1 MPSFQSS
8 VKGLAIAERYRTL
21 LEINNAIITNLTQ
34 QALLHA
40 ISEALHRV
48 ISFDRCAITLYQPG
62 KDTFRF
68 LAVEGDRL
76 SDYFATGLEVERSET
91 CISWVFDHQ
100 QPLLRRNL
108 EEERQYANEHRL
120 ASEGMQS
127 LCVLPLVFQGKC
139 VGTLSF
145 VSQERDRY
153 SNEDAA
159 FLQEVANQVA
169 LAVSNMTSYEEI
181 AALNTRVELTA
192 ARYRTL
198 LEVNNAIVSHL
209 TQEDLLH
216 SISAILRR
224 FLPLDGASI
233 TLYNQKNDT
242 FHYFSMENTNLSNDL
257 RHGAQFSRE
266 NSVSAWVFDHQ
277 RPVVRRDLAKEQ
289 HYSNDRRLV
298 EIGIAS
304 DCIVPMIVAGKSIGT
319 LNVGSKKKDQYSEA
333 ETALLQEVANQV
345 ALAVTNMISYE
356 EIAALS
362 ARVEHTAERYRKVL
376 EVNNAIVTHLNRGDL
391 MHSIAEI
398 LHRFL
403 PFDGAVITFYVPE
416 SDVFRSFALETMIS
430 TDYLRAGMEIP
441 RKESMVTEVFENQ
454 RGRIRRDLEKEQRF
468 TNDHRLLEL
477 GIVSDC
483 IVPLIVGGK
492 SIGTIGIGSRQK
504 SQYSEDD
511 MELLQEVA
519 NQVALAVANMVS
531 YEEIERLKARLE
543 KENVYLQEEIRTD
556 HNFEEITGNS
566 PALLAV
572 LRKVEQVAPTDS
584 TVLIHGETG
593 TGKELIARAIHDRSD
608 RKSRPLVKVNCSAIS
623 AGLVESELFGH
634 VKGAFTGALER
645 HIGRFE
651 LADGGTIFLDE
662 IGELPLA
669 TQVKLLRVLQE
680 REFEPVGSNK
690 PVLVDV
696 RVIAATNRNLQ
707 ESIQT
712 GTFRSDLFY
721 RLNVF
726 PIEVPPLSERRSD
739 IPQLAMFFLARF
751 AKKFGKN
758 IRSIPRETI
767 DRLSSY
773 SWPGNI
779 RELQNV
785 IERAAILSHSSVL
798 ELEPDLIPEL
808 APSEPSSVTE
818 KSAEALQ
825 DENLDPA
832 TPATLEEMERAHIV
846 AILNQTGGV
855 VEGPRGAARIL
866 GLHPNTLRHRIQK
879 LGLKRASYHPS

>member
-1 MPSFQSS
+1 MPSSQSS
-8 VKGLAIAERYRTL
+8 VKVLAIAERYRTL

-34 QALLHA
+34 QTLLHA

-48 ISFDRCAITLYQPG
+48 ISFDRCAITLYQPTN
-62 KDTFRF
+62 DTFRF
-68 LAVEGDRL
+68 LAVEGDRP
-76 SDYFATGLEVERSET
+76 SDYFATGLEVQRSET

-108 EEERQYANEHRL
+108 EEEREYANEHRL
-120 ASEGMQS
+120 AAEGMHS
-127 LCVLPLVFQGKC
+127 LCVLPLVFQREC
-139 VGTLSF
+139 IGTLSF
-145 VSQERDRY
+145 VSQEKDRY
-153 SNEDAA
+153 SDEDAA

-169 LAVSNMTSYEEI
+169 LAVI
-181 AALNTRVELTA
+181 
-192 ARYRTL
+192 
-198 LEVNNAIVSHL
+198 
-209 TQEDLLH
+209 
-216 SISAILRR
+216 
-224 FLPLDGASI
+224 
-233 TLYNQKNDT
+233 
-242 FHYFSMENTNLSNDL
+242 
-257 RHGAQFSRE
+257 
-266 NSVSAWVFDHQ
+266 
-277 RPVVRRDLAKEQ
+277 
-289 HYSNDRRLV
+289 
-298 EIGIAS
+298 
-304 DCIVPMIVAGKSIGT
+304 
-319 LNVGSKKKDQYSEA
+319 
-333 ETALLQEVANQV
+333 
-345 ALAVTNMISYE
+345 NMISYE

-362 ARVEHTAERYRKVL
+362 ARVEHTAEHYRKVL

-441 RKESMVTEVFENQ
+441 RKESMVTEIFENQ

-468 TNDHRLLEL
+468 ANDGRLLEI
-477 GIVSDC
+477 GIFSDC

-504 SQYSEDD
+504 GQYSEGD

-519 NQVALAVANMVS
+519 NQVALAVANMVT

-566 PALLAV
+566 AALLAV
-572 LRKVEQVAPTDS
+572 LHKVEQVAPTDS
-584 TVLIHGETG
+584 TVLIQGETG

-645 HIGRFE
+645 HVGRFE

-680 REFEPVGSNK
+680 REFEPVGSNR
-690 PVLVDV
+690 PVRVDV

-707 ESIQT
+707 ESIQA

-726 PIEVPPLSERRSD
+726 PIEVPPLRERRTD

-758 IRSIPRETI
+758 IRSIPLATL
-767 DRLSSY
+767 DRLTNY
-773 SWPGNI
+773 SWPGNV

-808 APSEPSSVTE
+808 LPGDSSSTRDNPSE
-818 KSAEALQ
+818 AGEAPIAVA
-825 DENLDPA
+825 PA
-832 TPATLEEMERAHIV
+832 PPTLEDMERAHIIAV
-846 AILNQTGGV
+846 LNQTSGV
-855 VEGPRGAARIL
+855 VEGPRGAAKIL
-866 GLHPNTLRHRIQK
+866 GLHPNTLRHRIRK
-879 LGLKRASYHPS
+879 LGLKRSAYHGS

>member
-1 MPSFQSS
+1 MPSSQSS
-8 VKGLAIAERYRTL
+8 VKVLAIAERYRTL

-34 QALLHA
+34 QTLLHA

-48 ISFDRCAITLYQPG
+48 ISFDRCAITLYQPTN
-62 KDTFRF
+62 DTFRF
-68 LAVEGDRL
+68 LAVEGDRP
-76 SDYFATGLEVERSET
+76 SDYFATGLEVQRSET

-108 EEERQYANEHRL
+108 EEEREYANEHRL
-120 ASEGMQS
+120 AAEGMHS
-127 LCVLPLVFQGKC
+127 LCVLPLVFQREC
-139 VGTLSF
+139 IGTLSF
-145 VSQERDRY
+145 VSQEKDRY
-153 SNEDAA
+153 SDEDAA

-169 LAVSNMTSYEEI
+169 LAVI
-181 AALNTRVELTA
+181 
-192 ARYRTL
+192 
-198 LEVNNAIVSHL
+198 
-209 TQEDLLH
+209 
-216 SISAILRR
+216 
-224 FLPLDGASI
+224 
-233 TLYNQKNDT
+233 
-242 FHYFSMENTNLSNDL
+242 
-257 RHGAQFSRE
+257 
-266 NSVSAWVFDHQ
+266 
-277 RPVVRRDLAKEQ
+277 
-289 HYSNDRRLV
+289 
-298 EIGIAS
+298 
-304 DCIVPMIVAGKSIGT
+304 
-319 LNVGSKKKDQYSEA
+319 
-333 ETALLQEVANQV
+333 
-345 ALAVTNMISYE
+345 NMISYE

-362 ARVEHTAERYRKVL
+362 ARVEHTAEHYRKVL

-441 RKESMVTEVFENQ
+441 RKESMVTEIFENQ

-468 TNDHRLLEL
+468 ANDGRLLEI
-477 GIVSDC
+477 GIFSDC

-504 SQYSEDD
+504 GQYSEGD

-572 LRKVEQVAPTDS
+572 LSKVEQVAATDS
-584 TVLIHGETG
+584 TVLIYGETG
-593 TGKELIARAIHDRSD
+593 TGKELIARAIHDRSA

-662 IGELPLA
+662 IGELPMA

-690 PVLVDV
+690 PVHVDV
-696 RVIAATNRNLQ
+696 RVIAATNRKLQ
-707 ESIQT
+707 ESIQA
-712 GTFRSDLFY
+712 GTFRSDLYY

-726 PIEVPPLSERRSD
+726 PIEVPSLRERRSD

-758 IRSIPRETI
+758 IRSIPRATI

-798 ELEPDLIPEL
+798 ELAPDLIPEL
-808 APSEPSSVTE
+808 APSEPSGISE

-825 DENLDPA
+825 GETLDPA
-832 TPATLEEMERAHIV
+832 TPATLEELERTHIV
-846 AILNQTGGV
+846 AVLNQTGGV
-855 VEGPRGAARIL
+855 VEGPRGAAKIL

-879 LGLKRASYHPS
+879 LGLKRTSYHPS

>member
-1 MPSFQSS
+1 MHSS
-8 VKGLAIAERYRTL
+8 QDRESLVVNAERYRTL

-34 QALLHA
+34 QALLRA

-48 ISFDRCAITLYQPG
+48 ISFDRCAITLYHPG
-62 KDTFRF
+62 NNTFRF
-68 LAVEGDRL
+68 LAVEGDLR
-76 SDYFATGLEVERSET
+76 SDYFQKGLEVDRSET
-91 CISWVFDHQ
+91 CIAWVFDHQ
-100 QPLLRRNL
+100 RPLLRRNL
-108 EEERQYANEHRL
+108 EQEQQYANEHRL
-120 ASEGMQS
+120 AAEGIQS
-127 LCVLPLVFQGKC
+127 LCVLPLALQGKC
-139 VGTLSF
+139 IGTLSF
-145 VSQERDRY
+145 VSQARDQY
-153 SNEDAA
+153 SNEDVAL
-159 FLQEVANQVA
+159 LQEVANQVA

-216 SISAILRR
+216 SISEILRR

-233 TLYNQKNDT
+233 TLYNPKNDT
-242 FHYFSMENTNLSNDL
+242 FRYFSMESTNLSDHL
-257 RHGAQFSRE
+257 RHGGQFNRK

-277 RPVVRRDLAKEQ
+277 RPIVRRDLAKEQ
-289 HYSNDRRLV
+289 QYSNDRRLV

-333 ETALLQEVANQV
+333 DMELLQEVANQV
-345 ALAVTNMISYE
+345 GIAVSNMISYE
-356 EIAALS
+356 EIAALNTK
-362 ARVEHTAERYRKVL
+362 VERTAARYRTLL
-376 EVNNAIVTHLNRGDL
+376 EINNAIITNLTHKDL
-391 MHSIAEI
+391 LRSVSDI
-398 LHRFL
+398 LRRIVPL
-403 PFDGAVITFYVPE
+403 DGAIITVYDPKTE
-416 SDVFRSFALETMIS
+416 SFRFFATETTLSTNYFRTGLEV
-430 TDYLRAGMEIP
+430 D
-441 RKESMVTEVFENQ
+441 RKEAIVTSVFENQ
-454 RGRIRRDLEKEQRF
+454 RPLRRRDLEKEMQF
-468 TNDHRLLEL
+468 PNDRRLVEI
-477 GIVSDC
+477 GIRSDC
-483 IVPLIVGGK
+483 MVPLIVGGK
-492 SIGTIGIGSRQK
+492 SIGTLGVGSTK
-504 SQYSEDD
+504 KDQYSEVEQ
-511 MELLQEVA
+511 ELLQEVA
-519 NQVALAVANMVS
+519 NQIALAVANMKS
-531 YEEIERLKARLE
+531 YEEITELKARLE

-566 PALLAV
+566 AALLAV
-572 LRKVEQVAPTDS
+572 LRNVEQVAPTDS

-593 TGKELIARAIHDRSD
+593 TGKELIARAIHDRSA
-608 RKSRPLVKVNCSAIS
+608 RKGRPLVKVNCSAIS

-680 REFEPVGSNK
+680 REFEPVGSNR
-690 PVLVDV
+690 PVRVDV
-696 RVIAATNRNLQ
+696 RVIAATNRNLH
-707 ESIQT
+707 ESIQA

-726 PIEVPPLSERRSD
+726 PIEVPPLRERRSD
-739 IPQLAMFFLARF
+739 IPQLAVFFLSRF

-758 IRSIPRETI
+758 IRSIPRATI
-767 DRLSSY
+767 DCLSSY

-808 APSEPSSVTE
+808 APSEPSGITE
-818 KSAEALQ
+818 KSSETSQRANA
-825 DENLDPA
+825 DPA
-832 TPATLEEMERAHIV
+832 TPATLEELDRAHIIAV
-846 AILNQTGGV
+846 LNQTGGV
-855 VEGPRGAARIL
+855 VEGPHGAAKIL

-879 LGLKRASYHPS
+879 LGLKRTSYHPS

>member
-1 MPSFQSS
+1 
-8 VKGLAIAERYRTL
+8 
-21 LEINNAIITNLTQ
+21 
-34 QALLHA
+34 
-40 ISEALHRV
+40 
-48 ISFDRCAITLYQPG
+48 
-62 KDTFRF
+62 
-68 LAVEGDRL
+68 
-76 SDYFATGLEVERSET
+76 
-91 CISWVFDHQ
+91 VFDHQ

-108 EEERQYANEHRL
+108 EEEREYANEHRL
-120 ASEGMQS
+120 AAEGMHS
-127 LCVLPLVFQGKC
+127 LCVLPLVFQREC
-139 VGTLSF
+139 IGTLSF
-145 VSQERDRY
+145 VSQEKDRY
-153 SNEDAA
+153 SDEDAA

-169 LAVSNMTSYEEI
+169 LAVI
-181 AALNTRVELTA
+181 
-192 ARYRTL
+192 
-198 LEVNNAIVSHL
+198 
-209 TQEDLLH
+209 
-216 SISAILRR
+216 
-224 FLPLDGASI
+224 
-233 TLYNQKNDT
+233 
-242 FHYFSMENTNLSNDL
+242 
-257 RHGAQFSRE
+257 
-266 NSVSAWVFDHQ
+266 
-277 RPVVRRDLAKEQ
+277 
-289 HYSNDRRLV
+289 
-298 EIGIAS
+298 
-304 DCIVPMIVAGKSIGT
+304 
-319 LNVGSKKKDQYSEA
+319 
-333 ETALLQEVANQV
+333 
-345 ALAVTNMISYE
+345 NMISYE

-362 ARVEHTAERYRKVL
+362 ARVEHTAEHYRKVL

-441 RKESMVTEVFENQ
+441 RKESMVTEIFENQ

-468 TNDHRLLEL
+468 ANDGRLLEI
-477 GIVSDC
+477 GIFSDC

-504 SQYSEDD
+504 GQYSEGD

-519 NQVALAVANMVS
+519 NQVALAVANMVT

-566 PALLAV
+566 AALLAV
-572 LRKVEQVAPTDS
+572 LHKVEQVAPTDS
-584 TVLIHGETG
+584 TVLIQGETG

-645 HIGRFE
+645 HVGRFE

-680 REFEPVGSNK
+680 REFEPVGSNR
-690 PVLVDV
+690 PVRVDV

-707 ESIQT
+707 ESIQA

-726 PIEVPPLSERRSD
+726 PIEVPPLRERRTD

-758 IRSIPRETI
+758 IRSIPLATL
-767 DRLSSY
+767 DRLTNY
-773 SWPGNI
+773 SWPGNV

-808 APSEPSSVTE
+808 LPGDSSSTRDNPSE
-818 KSAEALQ
+818 AGEAPIAVA
-825 DENLDPA
+825 PA
-832 TPATLEEMERAHIV
+832 PPTLEDMERAHIIAV
-846 AILNQTGGV
+846 LNQTSGV
-855 VEGPRGAARIL
+855 VEGPRGAAKIL
-866 GLHPNTLRHRIQK
+866 GLHPNTLRHRIRK
-879 LGLKRASYHPS
+879 LGLKRSAYHGS

>member
-1 MPSFQSS
+1 MRTPRF
-8 VKGLAIAERYRTL
+8 YRKL
-21 LEINNAIITNLTQ
+21 
-34 QALLHA
+34 
-40 ISEALHRV
+40 
-48 ISFDRCAITLYQPG
+48 
-62 KDTFRF
+62 
-68 LAVEGDRL
+68 
-76 SDYFATGLEVERSET
+76 
-91 CISWVFDHQ
+91 
-100 QPLLRRNL
+100 
-108 EEERQYANEHRL
+108 
-120 ASEGMQS
+120 
-127 LCVLPLVFQGKC
+127 
-139 VGTLSF
+139 
-145 VSQERDRY
+145 
-153 SNEDAA
+153 
-159 FLQEVANQVA
+159 ANQVA

-181 AALNTRVELTA
+181 AALHTRVELSA

-242 FHYFSMENTNLSNDL
+242 FHYFSMENTNLSDHL
-257 RHGAQFSRE
+257 RHGAQFNRE

-277 RPVVRRDLAKEQ
+277 RPIVCRDLNKEQ
-289 HYSNDRRLV
+289 QYSNDHRLI

-304 DCIVPMIVAGKSIGT
+304 DCVVPMIVAGKSIGT

-593 TGKELIARAIHDRSD
+593 TGK
-608 RKSRPLVKVNCSAIS
+608 
-623 AGLVESELFGH
+623 
-634 VKGAFTGALER
+634 
-645 HIGRFE
+645 
-651 LADGGTIFLDE
+651 
-662 IGELPLA
+662 
-669 TQVKLLRVLQE
+669 
-680 REFEPVGSNK
+680 
-690 PVLVDV
+690 
-696 RVIAATNRNLQ
+696 
-707 ESIQT
+707 
-712 GTFRSDLFY
+712 
-721 RLNVF
+721 
-726 PIEVPPLSERRSD
+726 
-739 IPQLAMFFLARF
+739 
-751 AKKFGKN
+751 
-758 IRSIPRETI
+758 
-767 DRLSSY
+767 
-773 SWPGNI
+773 
-779 RELQNV
+779 
-785 IERAAILSHSSVL
+785 
-798 ELEPDLIPEL
+798 
-808 APSEPSSVTE
+808 
-818 KSAEALQ
+818 
-825 DENLDPA
+825 
-832 TPATLEEMERAHIV
+832 
-846 AILNQTGGV
+846 
-855 VEGPRGAARIL
+855 
-866 GLHPNTLRHRIQK
+866 
-879 LGLKRASYHPS
+879 

>member
-1 MPSFQSS
+1 MPSSQSS
-8 VKGLAIAERYRTL
+8 VKVLAIAERYRTL

-34 QALLHA
+34 QTLLHA
-40 ISEALHRV
+40 ISEALHRA
-48 ISFDRCAITLYQPG
+48 ISFDRCAITLYQPTN
-62 KDTFRF
+62 DTFRF
-68 LAVEGDRL
+68 LAVEGDRP
-76 SDYFATGLEVERSET
+76 SDYFATGLEVQRSET

-108 EEERQYANEHRL
+108 EEEREYANEHRL
-120 ASEGMQS
+120 AAEGMHS
-127 LCVLPLVFQGKC
+127 LCVLPLVFQRKC
-139 VGTLSF
+139 IGTLSF
-145 VSQERDRY
+145 VSQEKDRY
-153 SNEDAA
+153 SDEDAA

-169 LAVSNMTSYEEI
+169 LAVI
-181 AALNTRVELTA
+181 
-192 ARYRTL
+192 
-198 LEVNNAIVSHL
+198 
-209 TQEDLLH
+209 
-216 SISAILRR
+216 
-224 FLPLDGASI
+224 
-233 TLYNQKNDT
+233 
-242 FHYFSMENTNLSNDL
+242 
-257 RHGAQFSRE
+257 
-266 NSVSAWVFDHQ
+266 
-277 RPVVRRDLAKEQ
+277 
-289 HYSNDRRLV
+289 
-298 EIGIAS
+298 
-304 DCIVPMIVAGKSIGT
+304 
-319 LNVGSKKKDQYSEA
+319 
-333 ETALLQEVANQV
+333 
-345 ALAVTNMISYE
+345 NMISYE

-362 ARVEHTAERYRKVL
+362 ARVEHTAEHYRKVL

-441 RKESMVTEVFENQ
+441 RKESMVTEIFENQ

-468 TNDHRLLEL
+468 ANDGRLLEI
-477 GIVSDC
+477 GIFSDC

-504 SQYSEDD
+504 GQYSEGD

-519 NQVALAVANMVS
+519 NQVALAVANMVT

-566 PALLAV
+566 AALLAV
-572 LRKVEQVAPTDS
+572 LHKVEQVAPTDS
-584 TVLIHGETG
+584 TVLIQGETG

-645 HIGRFE
+645 HVGRFE

-680 REFEPVGSNK
+680 REFEPVGSNR
-690 PVLVDV
+690 PVRVDV

-707 ESIQT
+707 ESIQA

-726 PIEVPPLSERRSD
+726 PIEVPPLRERRTD

-758 IRSIPRETI
+758 IRSIPLATL
-767 DRLSSY
+767 DRLTNY
-773 SWPGNI
+773 SWPGNV

-808 APSEPSSVTE
+808 LPGDSSSTRDNPSE
-818 KSAEALQ
+818 AGEAPIAVA
-825 DENLDPA
+825 PA
-832 TPATLEEMERAHIV
+832 PPTLEDMERAHIIAV
-846 AILNQTGGV
+846 LNQTSGV
-855 VEGPRGAARIL
+855 VEGPRGAAKIL
-866 GLHPNTLRHRIQK
+866 GLHPNTLRHRIRK
-879 LGLKRASYHPS
+879 LGLKRSAYHGS

>member
-1 MPSFQSS
+1 MPSSQSS
-8 VKGLAIAERYRTL
+8 VKVLAIAERYRTL

-34 QALLHA
+34 QTLLHA

-48 ISFDRCAITLYQPG
+48 ISFDRCAITLYQPTN
-62 KDTFRF
+62 DTFRF
-68 LAVEGDRL
+68 LAVEGDRP
-76 SDYFATGLEVERSET
+76 SDYFATGLEVQRSET

-108 EEERQYANEHRL
+108 EEEREYANEHRL
-120 ASEGMQS
+120 AAEGMHS
-127 LCVLPLVFQGKC
+127 LCVLPLVFQREC
-139 VGTLSF
+139 IGTLSF
-145 VSQERDRY
+145 VSQEKDRY
-153 SNEDAA
+153 SDEDAA

-169 LAVSNMTSYEEI
+169 LAVI
-181 AALNTRVELTA
+181 
-192 ARYRTL
+192 
-198 LEVNNAIVSHL
+198 
-209 TQEDLLH
+209 
-216 SISAILRR
+216 
-224 FLPLDGASI
+224 
-233 TLYNQKNDT
+233 
-242 FHYFSMENTNLSNDL
+242 
-257 RHGAQFSRE
+257 
-266 NSVSAWVFDHQ
+266 
-277 RPVVRRDLAKEQ
+277 
-289 HYSNDRRLV
+289 
-298 EIGIAS
+298 
-304 DCIVPMIVAGKSIGT
+304 
-319 LNVGSKKKDQYSEA
+319 
-333 ETALLQEVANQV
+333 
-345 ALAVTNMISYE
+345 NMISYE

-362 ARVEHTAERYRKVL
+362 ARVEHTAEHYRKVL

-441 RKESMVTEVFENQ
+441 RKESMVTEIFENQ

-468 TNDHRLLEL
+468 ANDGRLLEI
-477 GIVSDC
+477 GIFSDC

-504 SQYSEDD
+504 GQYSEGD

-519 NQVALAVANMVS
+519 NQVALAVANMVT

-566 PALLAV
+566 AALLAV
-572 LRKVEQVAPTDS
+572 LHKVEQVAPTDS
-584 TVLIHGETG
+584 TVLIQGETG

-645 HIGRFE
+645 HVGRFE

-690 PVLVDV
+690 PVRVDV

-707 ESIQT
+707 ESIQA

-726 PIEVPPLSERRSD
+726 PIEVPSLRERRSD

-758 IRSIPRETI
+758 IRSIPLATL
-767 DRLSSY
+767 DRLTNY
-773 SWPGNI
+773 SWPGNV

-808 APSEPSSVTE
+808 LPGDSSSTRDNPSE
-818 KSAEALQ
+818 AGEAPIAVA
-825 DENLDPA
+825 PA
-832 TPATLEEMERAHIV
+832 PPTLEDMERAHIIAV
-846 AILNQTGGV
+846 LNQTSGV
-855 VEGPRGAARIL
+855 VEGPRGAAKIL
-866 GLHPNTLRHRIQK
+866 GLHPNTLRHRIRK
-879 LGLKRASYHPS
+879 LGLKRSAYHGS

>member
-1 MPSFQSS
+1 MADSQSG
-8 VKGLAIAERYRTL
+8 VKSLAIAERYRTL
-21 LEINNAIITNLTQ
+21 LEINNAVITNLTQ

-40 ISEALHRV
+40 ISEALHSV
-48 ISFDRCAITLYQPG
+48 ISFDRCAIALYQPG
-62 KDTFRF
+62 NDTFRF
-68 LAVEGDRL
+68 LAVEGDRP
-76 SDYFATGLEVERSET
+76 SDYFATGLEVDRNET

-100 QPLLRRNL
+100 QTLLRRNL
-108 EEERQYANEHRL
+108 EEEREYANEHRL
-120 ASEGMQS
+120 AAEGMRS

-145 VSQERDRY
+145 VSQEKDRY
-153 SNEDAA
+153 SNEDAT
-159 FLQEVANQVA
+159 FLKEVANQVA

-181 AALNTRVELTA
+181 AALNKRMELAA

-198 LEVNNAIVSHL
+198 LEVNNAVVSHL

-216 SISAILRR
+216 SISGILRR

-233 TLYNQKNDT
+233 TLYNPKNDA
-242 FHYFSMENTNLSNDL
+242 FYYFSMENTALSEHL
-257 RHGAQFSRE
+257 RPGTQFNRK

-277 RPVVRRDLAKEQ
+277 RPIVRRDLAKEQ
-289 HYSNDRRLV
+289 QYSNDHRLV

-304 DCIVPMIVAGKSIGT
+304 DCIVPMIVGGKSIGT
-319 LNVGSKKKDQYSEA
+319 LNVGSKKKAQYSEA
-333 ETALLQEVANQV
+333 ETSLLQEVANQV
-345 ALAVTNMISYE
+345 ALAVANMISYE
-356 EIAALS
+356 EIATLNAQ
-362 ARVEHTAERYRKVL
+362 VERTAARYRMLL
-376 EVNNAIVTHLNRGDL
+376 EINNAIVNHLNRSDL
-391 MHSIAEI
+391 MHSIGEI

-416 SDVFRSFALETMIS
+416 SDVFRSFALETKIS
-430 TDYLRAGMEIP
+430 TDYLRAGMEIR
-441 RKESMVTEVFENQ
+441 RKESMVTEIFENQ

-468 TNDHRLLEL
+468 ANDRRLLEI

-504 SQYSEDD
+504 NQYSEAD

-531 YEEIERLKARLE
+531 YEEIAQLKARLE
-543 KENVYLQEEIRTD
+543 NENVYLQEEIRTD

-572 LRKVEQVAPTDS
+572 LSKVEQVAPTDS
-584 TVLIHGETG
+584 TVLIYGETG
-593 TGKELIARAIHDRSD
+593 TGKELIARAIHDRSA

-680 REFEPVGSNK
+680 REFEAVGSNK
-690 PVLVDV
+690 PLRVDV

-707 ESIQT
+707 ESIQA

-726 PIEVPPLSERRSD
+726 PIEVPPLRERRTD

-758 IRSIPRETI
+758 IRSIPRATI
-767 DRLSSY
+767 ERLSSY

-798 ELEPDLIPEL
+798 ELEPGLIPEL
-808 APSEPSSVTE
+808 APVDPTGISQ
-818 KSAEALQ
+818 KSAEKLQ
-825 DENLDPA
+825 DENLDQA
-832 TPATLEEMERAHIV
+832 TPATLEELERTHIV
-846 AILNQTGGV
+846 AVLNQTGGV
-855 VEGPRGAARIL
+855 VEGPRGAAKIL

-879 LGLKRASYHPS
+879 LGLKRTSYHPS